1 MSEGSGFSLHNEVI
15 FLYLFKGTAAFEDVD
30 NMAQPLTEMCP
41 DSNQETST
49 PQDGRVPPTCLTQT
63 GPNPTAAAATV
74 PLLTGLPTG
83 LPSQAGIRG
92 HNSYLSGVIEWTFSG
107 SQSDIQG
114 RTGSN
119 ACVFIALYMGK

>member
-1 MSEGSGFSLHNEVI
+1 MAFHYTMKLFSSICLMELPH
-15 FLYLFKGTAAFEDVD
+15 LKMLTTL
-30 NMAQPLTEMCP
+30 QPLPEMCP

-49 PQDGRVPPTCLTQT
+49 PRDGRVPPTCLTQT
-63 GPNPTAAAATV
+63 GPNPTAAAPTV

-92 HNSYLSGVIEWTFSG
+92 HNSYLSGVIEWTFSE

-119 ACVFIALYMGK
+119 AGVFIALYMGK